1 MKNNN
6 SNLTNYLLCSYILEQ
21 QKKETEHA
29 TKLALSGGIIYV
41 PGSDQKKCIYLPKT
55 TGVFQETMYLSRSCR

>member
-21 QKKETEHA
+21 QKKETEHE
-29 TKLALSGGIIYV
+29 TKLSLSGGIMYV
-41 PGSDQKKCIYLPKT
+41 PGSDQKKCVYLPKNPE
-55 TGVFQETMYLSRSCR
+55 VSQATMYPQRNYR